1 MNRGLAWCDG
11 STECASRDGHRSRGS
26 VFDGEGAFMTT
37 ARFTT
42 QEVRQVAE
50 ALSLDFLKERFDIEQ
65 FRMDMDDG
73 QDRAGQPS

>member
-1 MNRGLAWCDG
+1 
-11 STECASRDGHRSRGS
+11 
-26 VFDGEGAFMTT
+26 MTT